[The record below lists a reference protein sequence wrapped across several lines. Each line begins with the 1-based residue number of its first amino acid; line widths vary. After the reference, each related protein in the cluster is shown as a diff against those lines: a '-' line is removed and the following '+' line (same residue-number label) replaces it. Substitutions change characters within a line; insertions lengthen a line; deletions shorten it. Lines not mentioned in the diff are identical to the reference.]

1 MHCIVCT
8 LVVISY
14 IQLKIFF
21 GCSFPKEGALNE
33 TTRILLLAA
42 VIPMRYDDGRT
53 VRRFWLKCDCACGWD
68 NWYCTTIVHGGLK
81 SVDQFEIFKNL

>member
-1 MHCIVCT
+1 MHYCMYT
-8 LVVISY
+8 SGDFLHST
-14 IQLKIFF
+14 KNFF

-33 TTRILLLAA
+33 TTRILLAA

-53 VRRFWLKCDCACGWD
+53 VRRFWLSAIARPSGWD

-81 SVDQFEIFKNL
+81 SVDQFEIF

>member
-1 MHCIVCT
+1 MHCIVST

-14 IQLKIFF
+14 IQLKKFF

-33 TTRILLLAA
+33 TTRILLAA

-53 VRRFWLKCDCACGWD
+53 VRRFWLSAIARPDG
-68 NWYCTTIVHGGLK
+68 TIGIV
-81 SVDQFEIFKNL
+81 QP